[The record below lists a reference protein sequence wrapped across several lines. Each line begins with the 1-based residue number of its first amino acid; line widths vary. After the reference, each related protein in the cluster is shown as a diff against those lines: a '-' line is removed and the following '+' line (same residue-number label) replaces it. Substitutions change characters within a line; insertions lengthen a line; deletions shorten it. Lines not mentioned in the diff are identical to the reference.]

1 MLYIPL
7 TQATLDELFQPNAA
21 AAVISRLKMEEL
33 AALWLLQ
40 GLPTL
45 LEETK
50 TAGDLL
56 FQAEKMLATL
66 IKLYGDFP
74 LDELQQAIIEALD
87 CTQCQAGADLLVQT
101 DIQLMTVEQLHERA
115 YLKWDEQWGW
125 DWEYKQ
131 RVQTDFFASRLLNQR
146 SSKTHFVAKEEER
159 ILNVILSEPNESID
173 IQGYAGSG
181 KTWMISRLA
190 EVLDKEKTAFLAE
203 SWGQVSALV
212 ARIAGARG
220 ETFANLAK
228 TYFQANPNGYVRHI
242 KGRYGGEH
250 LVENDKLAN
259 HLECYAIGSYSRE
272 EVAKRAWLIVR
283 YFCQTADAAITFAHV
298 RKYFFS
304 TVPLHLELML
314 NVALHLW
321 ELICLPRGKYI
332 PIRDYHLIKAY
343 AMQGLGVATEFQFIV
358 VDESHYLSPVL
369 IQILKQS
376 PQPVFTFGDRYQV
389 LDTVIATATKSNNV
403 VRKQVLAQSMRVG
416 ANLEKTY
423 NTILQHH
430 AQPPDAD
437 FFGNKNKN
445 TRTIHYDRFILP
457 EQYCAVLAK
466 STWSVFCI
474 AYDLYKRSARYH
486 LLGRVKM
493 DLNRLIGGAISFY
506 VKNTKPGHYEFMS
519 STSWGEFVEKHKA
532 KEPTLLWVDRLLRA
546 GFNDQHLRALLQH
559 STPQADDKV
568 YVLGRVADC
577 RNHEFERVVL
587 LNDIIDH
594 NGIVSE
600 HTANVISHIYTG
612 ISRAKHELY
621 LPATIKDWIEN
632 I

>member
-7 TQATLDELFQPNAA
+7 TQATLDELLQPNAA
-21 AAVISRLKMEEL
+21 EAVISRLKMEEL
-33 AALWLLQ
+33 AALLLLQ

-45 LEETK
+45 VTTVQ
-50 TAGDLL
+50 TAGDLV
-56 FQAEKMLATL
+56 FQAEKMLAAL
-66 IKLYGDFP
+66 IKLYGDF
-74 LDELQQAIIEALD
+74 LLEELQQAVIESLD
-87 CTQCQAGADLLVQT
+87 GSQCQAGADLLAQT
-101 DIQLMTVEQLHERA
+101 DIQLMTTEQLHERA
-115 YLKWDEQWGW
+115 YLKWDEQWVW

-131 RVQTDFFASRLLNQR
+131 RVQADFFVSRLLNQR
-146 SSKTHFVAKEEER
+146 STKTHFVAKEEER

-181 KTWMISRLA
+181 KTWIISRLA
-190 EVLDKEKTAFLAE
+190 EMLDKDKTAFLAE

-228 TYFQANPNGYVRHI
+228 TYFQDNPNGCIRHI

-259 HLECYAIGSYSRE
+259 HLECFAIGSYSRE

-283 YFCQTADAAITFAHV
+283 YFCQTADAVITFAHV

-321 ELICLPRGKYI
+321 ELICLPRGRYI

-343 AMQGLGVATEFQFIV
+343 AMQGLGVAADFQFIV

-369 IQILKQS
+369 MQILKQS

-389 LDTVIATATKSNNV
+389 LDAASTSATRFHNV
-403 VRKQVLAQSMRVG
+403 VRKQVLAQSVRVG

-430 AQPPDAD
+430 TQAPDAD
-437 FFGNKNKN
+437 FFGNKNNN
-445 TRTIHYDRFILP
+445 TKIVHYDRFTLP
-457 EQYCAVLAK
+457 EQYCAILAK

-474 AYDLYKRSARYH
+474 AYELYKRSARYH

-519 STSWGEFVEKHKA
+519 TTSWGEFVEKHKVN
-532 KEPTLLWVDRLLRA
+532 EPTLLWVDRLLRS
-546 GFNDQHLRALLQH
+546 GFNDQHLRALLQQ
-559 STPQADDKV
+559 STPQVDDKV

-587 LNDIIDH
+587 LNDIVDH
-594 NGIVSE
+594 NGVVRENTTNI
-600 HTANVISHIYTG
+600 ISHIYTG
-612 ISRAKHELY
+612 ISRAKHELH
-621 LPATIKDWIEN
+621 LPTTIKDWIEN

>member
-1 MLYIPL
+1 M
-7 TQATLDELFQPNAA
+7 
-21 AAVISRLKMEEL
+21 
-33 AALWLLQ
+33 
-40 GLPTL
+40 
-45 LEETK
+45 
-50 TAGDLL
+50 
-56 FQAEKMLATL
+56 
-66 IKLYGDFP
+66 
-74 LDELQQAIIEALD
+74 
-87 CTQCQAGADLLVQT
+87 
-101 DIQLMTVEQLHERA
+101 
-115 YLKWDEQWGW
+115 
-125 DWEYKQ
+125 
-131 RVQTDFFASRLLNQR
+131 
-146 SSKTHFVAKEEER
+146 
-159 ILNVILSEPNESID
+159 
-173 IQGYAGSG
+173 
-181 KTWMISRLA
+181 
-190 EVLDKEKTAFLAE
+190 
-203 SWGQVSALV
+203 
-212 ARIAGARG
+212 
-220 ETFANLAK
+220 
-228 TYFQANPNGYVRHI
+228 
-242 KGRYGGEH
+242 
-250 LVENDKLAN
+250 
-259 HLECYAIGSYSRE
+259 
-272 EVAKRAWLIVR
+272 
-283 YFCQTADAAITFAHV
+283 
-298 RKYFFS
+298 
-304 TVPLHLELML
+304 
-314 NVALHLW
+314 
-321 ELICLPRGKYI
+321 
-332 PIRDYHLIKAY
+332 
-343 AMQGLGVATEFQFIV
+343 
-358 VDESHYLSPVL
+358 SPVL

-437 FFGNKNKN
+437 FFGNKSKN